1 MTVLAILTGLV
12 VVADPE
18 PLFVKVRFAA
28 LTSNT
33 EAVAVGR
40 GGVSWIVDESA
51 CTTLLLSGAQ
61 DFNFQDEWEG
71 VCDSTRPGLV
81 CEKSVT
87 LNKSP
92 VDFATRRTLRPP
104 SSTASDRFDSRNND
118 LEGVS

>member
-1 MTVLAILTGLV
+1 MKEKFVTGLV
-12 VVADPE
+12 AVADPE
-18 PLFVKVRFAA
+18 PLFVKARFAA

-71 VCDSTRPGLV
+71 VCDSARPGLV
-81 CEKSVT
+81 CGSFVI
-87 LNKSP
+87 LNKLVP
-92 VDFATRRTLRPP
+92 DFTARPTLRSPP
-104 SSTASDRFDSRNND
+104 GTVPGRFDNRNDD